1 MAHPTSRWSAQIRRR
16 GKTTP
21 FKMVAGQRQCLCR
34 LRLDKHLVDAPVSRV
49 HRGGASRT
57 RKAPDGIEARLP
69 LRWPKRETGK
79 TASFL
84 MPSRP
89 VNTRTSDASNV
100 VVDSRFLATSTIT
113 SSDRDQC

>member
-1 MAHPTSRWSAQIRRR
+1 MQPLRMSHPARLQWINSARRLFSRGAQIVR
-16 GKTTP
+16 
-21 FKMVAGQRQCLCR
+21 
-34 LRLDKHLVDAPVSRV
+34 
-49 HRGGASRT
+49 RT
-57 RKAPDGIEARLP
+57 RKAADGIGARLP